1 MNNFYVDEL
10 PKRCDDC
17 PFYKLDTYIDIN
29 DVTRNSYECVLEG
42 SMLTGDCPLKPL
54 SDRLAEERK
63 KVVQEIRDIARK
75 IARPTTEYDDKTFDY
90 DIDAIEFDNLL
101 LWFQNGKQ
109 DFVKTYLDQIERGE

>member
-1 MNNFYVDEL
+1 MNNIYVDEL

-63 KVVQEIRDIARK
+63 KVIERIRDLAEIY
-75 IARPTTEYDDKTFDY
+75 TEPSSKGFDFETYILTEENLNNILDK
-90 DIDAIEFDNLL
+90 A
-101 LWFQNGKQ
+101 
-109 DFVKTYLDQIERGE
+109 ERGSYE